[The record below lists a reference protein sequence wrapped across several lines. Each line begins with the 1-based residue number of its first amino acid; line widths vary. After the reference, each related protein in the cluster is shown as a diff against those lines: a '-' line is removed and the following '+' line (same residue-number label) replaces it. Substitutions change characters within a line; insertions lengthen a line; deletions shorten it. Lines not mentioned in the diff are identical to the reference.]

1 MPPLAQGHRATSHLG
16 LVCIAAWKRKNVCLY
31 VCVGKSG
38 RHRVTMW
45 KWGNAISTMC
55 ACVFIYI
62 SFSTGAKL
70 TLCYVT
76 HFPHCNSLLISN
88 YSRSFGEGGVQHRK
102 QARKLALRRKDNPE
116 VKVEVRCRFWWLKV
130 LITVINRLIYTA

>member
-1 MPPLAQGHRATSHLG
+1 MCVSM
-16 LVCIAAWKRKNVCLY
+16 Y
-31 VCVGKSG
+31 VCVWLNQADAGLLCGSG
-38 RHRVTMW
+38 VTPYQPL
-45 KWGNAISTMC
+45 C
-55 ACVFIYI
+55 ACVPIYI

-70 TLCYVT
+70 TLCCVT

-88 YSRSFGEGGVQHRK
+88 NSRSFGEGGGGWGGNTIQLTIKNRK

-130 LITVINRLIYTA
+130 LITVINQLIYTA